1 MHRAAG
7 IHRVEKGVVP
17 SCVNTCPSNARIFG
31 DLNDPESEV
40 SKMVVTNN
48 VQVLKPE
55 FGTEPSVFYIEPDED
70 VIGGEIERMN
80 DTESQELN

>member
-1 MHRAAG
+1 
-7 IHRVEKGVVP
+7 
-17 SCVNTCPSNARIFG
+17 
-31 DLNDPESEV
+31 
-40 SKMVVTNN
+40 MVVTNN